1 MTDISYHIFSPEKTA
16 ENMAAAALSELI
28 ATEEPDVAWSRMIRH
43 RLAGHAA
50 AGCTDRYYI
59 ALDGSKCV
67 SRLWCGW
74 GKHADAIGN
83 WGHFRTA
90 EIMQGRGIGRRLLD
104 CWFEHQQST
113 ADNPAAFLCSC
124 GKPFLVELY
133 GRYGFRLALKNTE
146 VGPLYCPWGNS
157 PGTFQ
162 EFCEEYYTD
171 CDELTFLPG
180 KTEYRHEVDCL
191 LYFALREQGEQF
203 GLPGMASYEEAL
215 MLLESSPDAGLL
227 ERIAISNGH
236 TVGWAFTPQGGKRQ
250 VQLHPKYRRCQLC

>member
-28 ATEEPDVAWSRMIRH
+28 ATEESDVAWSRMIRH

-104 CWFEHQQST
+104 CWFEHQQSST
-113 ADNPAAFLCSC
+113 DNPAAFLCSC
-124 GKPFLVELY
+124 AKPFLVELY

-146 VGPLYCPWGNS
+146 VGPLYCPARQNIATRSIVCFILLCGSRENNS
-157 PGTFQ
+157 AYREWQVTKKLSCCWRVRRMPGSLNELQSATVIPSVGPLLRRGENAKFNCIPSIAAASCAEISTCRYKQ
-162 EFCEEYYTD
+162 NNFYTS
-171 CDELTFLPG
+171 
-180 KTEYRHEVDCL
+180 K
-191 LYFALREQGEQF
+191 
-203 GLPGMASYEEAL
+203 
-215 MLLESSPDAGLL
+215 
-227 ERIAISNGH
+227 
-236 TVGWAFTPQGGKRQ
+236 
-250 VQLHPKYRRCQLC
+250 